1 MKNISVNFLLWIYQF
16 SVSLGLWSNKYFI
29 AIFKSSYWFYKSV
42 ADKNTIS
49 FIARRVHKGDCV
61 IDVGSMIGFYTSK
74 LSNYVGPDG
83 CVYAFEPEPRNYA
96 MLLETV
102 SNDCINKNVTAIN
115 SAISSSQ
122 GMMRL
127 AINHGHPADHHIS
140 QEDVESVKVNTTSLD
155 LFCERIENRPVIFIK
170 IDVQGHELEVLKG
183 SKLLIKKDSP
193 MILLEIDNEALSR
206 AGSSKDDLI
215 QYMNGVNYNAHVIN
229 SKGTIKR
236 IKNSDI
242 GKFLIKHGGYYDFLF
257 IKDKKLL

>member
-1 MKNISVNFLLWIYQF
+1 
-16 SVSLGLWSNKYFI
+16 
-29 AIFKSSYWFYKSV
+29 
-42 ADKNTIS
+42 
-49 FIARRVHKGDCV
+49 
-61 IDVGSMIGFYTSK
+61 
-74 LSNYVGPDG
+74 
-83 CVYAFEPEPRNYA
+83 
-96 MLLETV
+96 
-102 SNDCINKNVTAIN
+102 
-115 SAISSSQ
+115 
-122 GMMRL
+122 MRL

-155 LFCERIENRPVIFIK
+155 LFCERIENRPVKFIK

-183 SKLLIKKDSP
+183 STLLIKKDSP

-215 QYMNGVNYNAHVIN
+215 QYMNGVDYNAHVIN
-229 SKGTIKR
+229 SRGAIKR